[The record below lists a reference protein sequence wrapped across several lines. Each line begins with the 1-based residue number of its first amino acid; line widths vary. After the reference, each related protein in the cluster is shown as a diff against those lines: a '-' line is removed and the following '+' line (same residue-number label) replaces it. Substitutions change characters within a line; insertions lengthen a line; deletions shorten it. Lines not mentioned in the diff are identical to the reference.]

1 MAFGA
6 SSAAAAPLDQA
17 PPSPQ
22 SLGAGPTGAATPFS
36 LSAIAPPTTPSD
48 QLPPEILQAVMQS
61 SQKIGSMFDSFAQ
74 VMPDL
79 AANWGALKDQM
90 QAVLAKAVQAGAPAM
105 SPTASGQQFPGGG
118 LDRGIAGAGSI

>member
-1 MAFGA
+1 MAFP
-6 SSAAAAPLDQA
+6 AAQSQPLDQG

-22 SLGAGPTGAATPFS
+22 SMGAGPMGAPTPFS
-36 LSAIAPPTTPSD
+36 LSAVAPGMQTPSNE
-48 QLPPEILQAVMQS
+48 LPPEILQAVMTS

-79 AANWGALKDQM
+79 AADWGALKDQM
-90 QAVLAKAVQAGAPAM
+90 QAVLAKAAAAGAPAM

-118 LDRGIAGAGSI
+118 LDRGIAGAGSF